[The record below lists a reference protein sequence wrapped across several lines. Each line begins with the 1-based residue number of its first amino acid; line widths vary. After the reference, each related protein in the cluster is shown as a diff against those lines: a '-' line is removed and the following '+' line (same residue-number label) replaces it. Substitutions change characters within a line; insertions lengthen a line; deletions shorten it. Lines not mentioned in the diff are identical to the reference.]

1 MKKIAPDKWK
11 HFYVGIVLGAIVY
24 RLSILLWPQQVIAA
38 AVSIA
43 VIIAICYGF
52 ELFSLISGKGHY
64 EIKDAIAG
72 IIGGLAGLALML
84 FLLW

>member
-11 HFYVGIVLGAIVY
+11 HFYAGIVLGAIVY
-24 RLSILLWPQQVIAA
+24 RLSILLWPQPVIAV

-43 VIIAICYGF
+43 IIIAICYGF
-52 ELFSLISGKGHY
+52 ELFSLISGRGHY
-64 EIKDAIAG
+64 ELKDAIAG
-72 IIGGLAGLALML
+72 IIGGLAGLAGML